1 MNRSGRARPAALV
14 ASLRRSVFESAAA
27 TDPRTRQAAGNG
39 GPLPEPWPGY
49 AAKVRDQ
56 ASRVTDADVAAL
68 REAGASEQEI
78 FEITVA
84 AAVGAALRGLD
95 AGLRAVQGEAG
106 SIS

>member
-1 MNRSGRARPAALV
+1 MNRSGRASPAALV
-14 ASLRRSVFESAAA
+14 ASLRRSVFDSAAA
-27 TDPRTRQAAGNG
+27 TDPRTRQAAGDG
-39 GPLPEPWPGY
+39 GPLPAPWPGY

-68 REAGASEQEI
+68 REAGVSEQEI
-78 FEITVA
+78 FEITVS

-95 AGLRAVQGEAG
+95 AGLRAVQGGAG

>member
-1 MNRSGRARPAALV
+1 MNRSGRASPAALV

-68 REAGASEQEI
+68 REAGASEREI
-78 FEITVA
+78 FEITVS
-84 AAVGAALRGLD
+84 AAVGAALRSLD
-95 AGLRAVQGEAG
+95 AGLHAVGGEAG
-106 SIS
+106 SVL